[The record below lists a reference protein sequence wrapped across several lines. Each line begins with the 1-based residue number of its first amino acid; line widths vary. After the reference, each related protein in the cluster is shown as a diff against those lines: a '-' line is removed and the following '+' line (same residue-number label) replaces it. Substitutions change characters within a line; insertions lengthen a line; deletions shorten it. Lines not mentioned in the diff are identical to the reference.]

1 MKDFFD
7 KFGGMR
13 SASFIGIKGYENQHG
28 EVADINLLV
37 NVDVT
42 EAKKKD
48 LNTLKSVTEAD
59 LETIS
64 GEKNLPMAT
73 LKVALAEMIASG
85 EKNLSSDK
93 SKRTNQSVAQA
104 DAYLHLTP
112 AVRMHKETM
121 NVHVAGFLQEGG
133 KTVLVEGVYPVRNKR
148 EKTLCK
154 DAIAYHCDLRMKKY
168 KQYKIGQMDAIKVT
182 GSTLQML

>member
-1 MKDFFD
+1 MKEFFD
-7 KFGGMR
+7 KFGGMK

-28 EVADINLLV
+28 EVADINLLI
-37 NVDVT
+37 NVDVN

-48 LNTLKSVTEAD
+48 LKTLKSLTEKD
-59 LETIS
+59 LETVS
-64 GEKNLPMAT
+64 GEKSLPMST
-73 LKVALAEMIASG
+73 LKVALTEMIASG
-85 EKNLSSDK
+85 EKNLSPDK
-93 SKRTNQSVAQA
+93 SKRTNQSIAQA
-104 DAYLHLTP
+104 DAYFHLTP
-112 AVRMHKETM
+112 AVRLHKETM

-133 KTVLVEGVYPVRNKR
+133 KKVLVEGVYPATNKR
-148 EKTLCK
+148 EKTICK